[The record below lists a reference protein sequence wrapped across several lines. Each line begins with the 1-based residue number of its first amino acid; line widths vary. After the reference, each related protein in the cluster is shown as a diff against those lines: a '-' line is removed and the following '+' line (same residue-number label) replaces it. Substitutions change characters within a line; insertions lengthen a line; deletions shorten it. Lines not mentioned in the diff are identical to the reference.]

1 MLDLLRLECQKTLR
15 NIRDSEMDGCLF
27 RRFISRGKAN
37 DEVESIPESY
47 GSTVFDA
54 FRIEQTFAYG
64 ERVLDGS
71 QTF

>member
-1 MLDLLRLECQKTLR
+1 MGVFLDASFFEVKLTTKLRAFQ
-15 NIRDSEMDGCLF
+15 
-27 RRFISRGKAN
+27 
-37 DEVESIPESY
+37 
-47 GSTVFDA
+47 STVFDA